1 MKTLLLLMVLL
12 PVLTVTAF
20 ADVLMAPMILAISFP
35 FLLVIGVVVIT
46 AIIIRNRK
54 K

>member
-1 MKTLLLLMVLL
+1 MKTLLLLMFLL
-12 PVLTVTAF
+12 PVLTISVF
-20 ADVLMAPMILAISFP
+20 ADVMVAPMILVGSFP
-35 FLLVIGVVVIT
+35 FLLVIAVVVIT